1 MPGQTQARDIAK
13 AGDMA
18 ATLVLRQTSKS
29 HVGRPLHR
37 SAQES
42 KAEGHVGEKVIPIQ
56 RRCAVLGNRDGVGA
70 TVHRRFGSRYRPLAI
85 CGLVDRANSPRLR
98 LPPRQLRLDVRDA
111 ALCRANRLAERSR
124 SQKSPAMS
132 DMRILFLTGIA
143 ALFLATGQRTHAA
156 LDVIG
161 SIRDH
166 DPLVCALFGILLG
179 RVLINAQMSGFGGRS
194 GNLALDQ
201 STTGF

>member
-56 RRCAVLGNRDGVGA
+56 RRCAVLGNGDSVEAQPARASALRTGA
-70 TVHRRFGSRYRPLAI
+70 HHSPVQLFITTRAPWRNVILSL
-85 CGLVDRANSPRLR
+85 GLL
-98 LPPRQLRLDVRDA
+98 
-111 ALCRANRLAERSR
+111 
-124 SQKSPAMS
+124 
-132 DMRILFLTGIA
+132 
-143 ALFLATGQRTHAA
+143 
-156 LDVIG
+156 
-161 SIRDH
+161 
-166 DPLVCALFGILLG
+166 
-179 RVLINAQMSGFGGRS
+179 
-194 GNLALDQ
+194 
-201 STTGF
+201 

>member
-56 RRCAVLGNRDGVGA
+56 CRCAADGN
-70 TVHRRFGSRYRPLAI
+70 I
-85 CGLVDRANSPRLR
+85 C
-98 LPPRQLRLDVRDA
+98 
-111 ALCRANRLAERSR
+111 
-124 SQKSPAMS
+124 
-132 DMRILFLTGIA
+132 
-143 ALFLATGQRTHAA
+143 
-156 LDVIG
+156 IG
-161 SIRDH
+161 SIFFTPRNCQRQ
-166 DPLVCALFGILLG
+166 P
-179 RVLINAQMSGFGGRS
+179 VLHIWQFRRAMVRPTHTDER
-194 GNLALDQ
+194 AAD
-201 STTGF
+201 